1 MFGGLF
7 VLNIVKKKEKKKKKE
22 KPSKELVEPKWNPFC

>member
-7 VLNIVKKKEKKKKKE
+7 VLNIVKKKKKKKKKE

>member
-7 VLNIVKKKEKKKKKE
+7 FLNIVQKK

>member
-1 MFGGLF
+1 MLGGLF
-7 VLNIVKKKEKKKKKE
+7 LNIVKQKKKK